1 MGGTHHDDVPR
12 VGRIVQ
18 ILRLH
23 REDLLLQP
31 RELPVDLRLRV
42 LLLLQVLRHC
52 VRHHPAAHHRAG
64 GHKKAKKRGKNAPNN
79 AKLRLTLE
87 AGSPALRAG

>member
-52 VRHHPAAHHRAG
+52 VRHRLAAHHRAG
-64 GHKKAKKRGKNAPNN
+64 GHEEGE
-79 AKLRLTLE
+79 E
-87 AGSPALRAG
+87 ARQERAQ